1 MKKFS
6 NFKFKYNRINEQENI
21 LRPKLQL
28 PVSDIDVEQQD
39 EKSDVAKFISKLFE
53 AREMAHVFHLMVNGE
68 MGSHAT
74 HTALGEFYESL
85 IGFIDELTEV
95 YQGQYGLIENY
106 DIIDTSSARE
116 RQYIQ
121 YFENLVNSIK
131 QNRSSFST
139 EDTHLHNLIDEIVAI
154 TYRLLYKLKFN
165 K

>member
-6 NFKFKYNRINEQENI
+6 NFNFKVKRVNEQENV
-21 LRPKLQL
+21 LRPKY
-28 PVSDIDVEQQD
+28 VETTPLD
-39 EKSDVAKFISKLFE
+39 TNASVERTDVAKFISKLFE

-68 MGSHAT
+68 MGSHAV
-74 HTALGEFYESL
+74 HTALGEFYEGL

-95 YQGQYGLIENY
+95 YQGQYGLIEEY
-106 DIIDTSSARE
+106 DVIDTSSAKE

-121 YFENLVNSIK
+121 YFEGLVNSIK
-131 QNRSSFST
+131 ENKSAFSSD
-139 EDTHLHNLIDEIVAI
+139 DTHIHNLIDEIIAL